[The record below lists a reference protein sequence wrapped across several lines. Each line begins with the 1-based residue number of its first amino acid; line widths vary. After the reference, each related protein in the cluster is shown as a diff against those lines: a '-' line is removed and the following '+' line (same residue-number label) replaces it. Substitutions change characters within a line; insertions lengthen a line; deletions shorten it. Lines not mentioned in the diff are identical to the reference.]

1 MDQETMLHHL
11 EELAERLGVTIRYEA
26 AAGRVGVCRLRGSR
40 VAVIDANL
48 RVPDRVAALAS
59 VLADEELDGV
69 YIPPEVR
76 RRLHRSCPLRV
87 RPGQG
92 EQDVAGA
99 GDSSVGETQQA
110 TGAGDPAVAEPP
122 ADDQVAATDNQ
133 SEHSK
138 REDAGPEADAD

>member
-11 EELAERLGVTIRYEA
+11 EELAERLGVSIRYEA

-76 RRLHRSCPLRV
+76 RRLDRSCPLRV

-92 EQDVAGA
+92 EEDVAGGGGSSA
-99 GDSSVGETQQA
+99 GEAEKAAES
-110 TGAGDPAVAEPP
+110 GDPADGVPP
-122 ADDQVAATDNQ
+122 ADDQVAAAGDGTER
-133 SEHSK
+133 SE
-138 REDAGPEADAD
+138 RDDAGPEADAD